1 MENRLACALRVP
13 GVRRPDTCGGRS
25 TDRQLGAAAGE
36 GVTAQKTARRL
47 GGGRVGML
55 GTGRRITLCK
65 GGSGGRGGR
74 GGSLSLDDNDD
85 ENEDDEAGHDDS
97 EESEVTGLVAA
108 EGAGG
113 VCSGA
118 KDDTSL
124 FS

>member
-1 MENRLACALRVP
+1 M
-13 GVRRPDTCGGRS
+13 
-25 TDRQLGAAAGE
+25 
-36 GVTAQKTARRL
+36 
-47 GGGRVGML
+47 

-108 EGAGG
+108 EDAGG